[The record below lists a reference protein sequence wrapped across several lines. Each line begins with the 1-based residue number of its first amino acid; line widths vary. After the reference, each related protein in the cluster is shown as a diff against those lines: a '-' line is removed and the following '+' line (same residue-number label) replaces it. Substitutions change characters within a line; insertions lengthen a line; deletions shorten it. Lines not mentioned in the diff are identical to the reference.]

1 MEIEYLREKA
11 KDLNGTIQTGYAQ
24 MAHEINREVIT
35 INDLKEVQSYI
46 ATIPLELNKLK
57 EKTQDVDKIYKI
69 LDEFNV
75 KLDYIQFEQRMN
87 LMRGPTD
94 INNIK
99 DEKLIQLDKK
109 KEQLAEEQIEKVNE
123 LIDNINELETNIKE
137 LAKYNEETKAESA
150 KTMANYIKDRLEEF
164 KADGIMYN
172 EREML
177 FNKPRTDWSKIQ
189 ELEYMLQPYYH
200 MWIGLDRWN
209 TNSKKWLEGNFNKLD
224 GDEIDST
231 IQELIKN
238 FNMALS
244 RFKSEGVDDKIF
256 QICFKYKTLVD
267 EFKPKGELAV
277 ALTRGLKD
285 RHWEEIT
292 KKTGIECSPHED
304 GFTFQ
309 NILDQGMIKYLE
321 ICLGSRRKSL

>member
-1 MEIEYLREKA
+1 ME
-11 KDLNGTIQTGYAQ
+11 
-24 MAHEINREVIT
+24 
-35 INDLKEVQSYI
+35 
-46 ATIPLELNKLK
+46 
-57 EKTQDVDKIYKI
+57 
-69 LDEFNV
+69 
-75 KLDYIQFEQRMN
+75 
-87 LMRGPTD
+87 
-94 INNIK
+94 
-99 DEKLIQLDKK
+99 
-109 KEQLAEEQIEKVNE
+109 
-123 LIDNINELETNIKE
+123 
-137 LAKYNEETKAESA
+137 
-150 KTMANYIKDRLEEF
+150 NYIKDLFEEF

-177 FNKPRTDWSKIQ
+177 FNKPRTDWSKIK

-224 GDEIDST
+224 GNEIDST
-231 IQELIKN
+231 ITELIKN
-238 FNMALS
+238 FNSALS

-292 KKTGIECSPHED
+292 KKTGIDCTPHE

-309 NILDQGMIKYLE
+309 NILDQGMIKHFE
-321 ICLGSRRKSL
+321 I

>member
-1 MEIEYLREKA
+1 
-11 KDLNGTIQTGYAQ
+11 
-24 MAHEINREVIT
+24 
-35 INDLKEVQSYI
+35 
-46 ATIPLELNKLK
+46 
-57 EKTQDVDKIYKI
+57 
-69 LDEFNV
+69 
-75 KLDYIQFEQRMN
+75 MN

-209 TNSKKWLEGNFNKLD
+209 TNSKKWLEGNFSKLD
-224 GDEIDST
+224 GNEIDNT

-256 QICFKYKTLVD
+256 QICFKYKNLVD
-267 EFKPKGELAV
+267 DFKPKGELAV

-285 RHWEEIT
+285 RHWDEIT
-292 KKTGIECSPHED
+292 KKTGIDCSQHE
-304 GFTFQ
+304 GLTFQ
-309 NILDQGMIKYLE
+309 NLLDQGMIKHLE
-321 ICLGSRRKSL
+321 ICSDVGEKAYREAKIEEQLHGVELKWKEIFFVLSEHKLTKLPTIANWNEINKELDTDIMDVQQLDLSPYKGPFTEQISKWNKDILLI